1 MEKIA
6 DHLELFWEKIL
17 VLDLK
22 YGSCSK
28 DKKLCL
34 YIKMIT
40 LLQIQNQ
47 NRKTSLK
54 DDADVT

>member
-6 DHLELFWEKIL
+6 DHLEIFLEKIL
-17 VLDLK
+17 VWDLK

-40 LLQIQNQ
+40 LLQIQIQ